1 MERGGL
7 ASKGGDEQWNVGGS
21 TIQID
26 GMRRAGREC
35 LYLQIVYVQNIHSTC
50 TSLKE
55 NKKQDKTNI
64 HVHVYTDT

>member
-1 MERGGL
+1 MECWR
-7 ASKGGDEQWNVGGS
+7 EYN
-21 TIQID
+21 T
-26 GMRRAGREC
+26 GMRRTGREC

-64 HVHVYTDT
+64 HVHGYIASFPGSPSIATFELTR